1 MHYLADPRLQFARG
15 ADSTQ
20 ACSTLVVPTQEFA
33 MSDKKSP
40 LSRRQM
46 VAGAGTV
53 GALAAA
59 ASVLPLGQPQDV
71 PAAAEATR
79 AADTT
84 KPGYRLTA
92 HIERYYQTTKV

>member
-1 MHYLADPRLQFARG
+1 
-15 ADSTQ
+15 
-20 ACSTLVVPTQEFA
+20 
-33 MSDKKSP
+33 MSDKKTP
-40 LSRRQM
+40 VSRRQM

-59 ASVLPLGQPQDV
+59 ASVLPLGKPEAV
-71 PAAAEATR
+71 PAAAESTR
-79 AADTT
+79 TADAD